1 MLYPSV
7 MLVDEDPAFL
17 IALSDL
23 MRFHLPG
30 IRIDQVKFPR
40 AALAEIQARPYDTL
54 VIGLRMKESEGF
66 ALLNEANA
74 IRPDM
79 PVVVLSGH
87 IDATL
92 ASQAFKMG
100 AHDVLPKEVNRAEF
114 LVVLKSALE
123 IHRLSRAV
131 RARHFVIGRL
141 CKRVEQLNRLSL
153 CAGARSNIMTSVQ
166 WMASASRA
174 LTGKSL
180 ASLEHAMDLLWQ
192 RARMVEATRDNIQER
207 LTALQ
212 HESRHRI
219 LNRIASGIV

>member
-7 MLVDEDPAFL
+7 MLVDDDAVLL
-17 IALSDL
+17 IALSDFL
-23 MRFHLPG
+23 RFHLPG

-40 AALAEIQARPYDTL
+40 AALAKIKARPYDTV
-54 VIGLRMKESEGF
+54 VIDLRMKEPEGF
-66 ALLNEANA
+66 ALLREANA
-74 IRPDM
+74 LRPDM

-100 AHDVLPKEVNRAEF
+100 VHDVLPKGVNRAEF

-141 CKRVEQLNRLSL
+141 CKRVEQLNRLII
-153 CAGARSNIMTSVQ
+153 CAQARSNIMTGVQ
-166 WMASASRA
+166 RMASASRA

-212 HESRHRI
+212 HECRDRI
-219 LNRIASGIV
+219 VNRIASGIV